1 MVYWLSCPMKFEL
14 DFMATIWPL
23 IPLLQELE
31 RIENLAA
38 GKTLD
43 ECNGTDGC
51 KTDEQGPE
59 GC

>member
-14 DFMATIWPL
+14 DLMAIIWPL

-43 ECNGTDGC
+43 GRNGADGC